1 MKFDMGATTLSA
13 LTRQTQGSTE
23 DLGALIQ
30 QLVASVA
37 PIEHTFQ
44 GAGRA
49 RFDAFKA
56 GADAIT
62 AELNA
67 SLAAIVGGQAGMA
80 TAFAESD
87 SQMSDNAAAATASA
101 DFDAARFGARA

>member
-1 MKFDMGATTLSA
+1 MKFDMGATTLST
-13 LTRQTQGSTE
+13 LTQQTQGATD

-30 QLVASVA
+30 QLIASVA

-56 GADAIT
+56 NADAIT
-62 AELNA
+62 AELNGA
-67 SLAAIVGGQAGMA
+67 LGAIVGGQSGMA

-87 SQMSDNAAAATASA
+87 SQMGDNAGTAAASA
-101 DFDAARFGARA
+101 DFDSARFGAR

>member
-1 MKFDMGATTLSA
+1 MKFDMGASTLSA
-13 LTRQTQGSTE
+13 LTQQTQGVTE

-30 QLVASVA
+30 QLIASVA

-56 GADAIT
+56 NADAIT
-62 AELNA
+62 AELNGA
-67 SLAAIVGGQAGMA
+67 LGAIVGGQSGMA
-80 TAFAESD
+80 VAFAESD
-87 SQMSDNAAAATASA
+87 SQMGDNATTALGAA
-101 DFDAARFGARA
+101 DFDSARFGAR

>member
-1 MKFDMGATTLSA
+1 MKFDMGATTLST
-13 LTRQTQGSTE
+13 LTMQTQGATD

-30 QLVASVA
+30 QLIASVA

-56 GADAIT
+56 NADAIT
-62 AELNA
+62 AELNSA
-67 SLAAIVGGQAGMA
+67 LAAIVGGQSGMA

-87 SQMSDNAAAATASA
+87 GQMGDNAAAAAASA
-101 DFDAARFGARA
+101 DFDAARFGAR